1 MLFCYYSKGENR
13 MSLKTKKPILKVMS
27 ILLSFTIIQGILFNA
42 YGATVN
48 MPGYSVD
55 EVIQNVSHH
64 LIEDN
69 AVNPWSVAGLARS
82 EKATEEYYKKYYEN
96 LENTLKEK
104 DGILNE
110 RKYTEYS
117 SAVIA
122 LTAIGKD
129 PSNVAGYNIL
139 EKLANYD
146 KVVYQGINGAI
157 WALIALDTGEYNVPA
172 AENIKNLT
180 TRQGLIEFILNREL
194 DGGGWS
200 MGEAKPDPDVT
211 AMVLQSFSE
220 YQHMEEVK
228 AATERALNVLSAIQN
243 KDGGYE
249 SWGTENS
256 ESAAQV
262 LIALC
267 ALGID
272 PEKDLRF
279 VKGDGNWLVSN
290 LINNFYKQSEDGFMH
305 IKSSN
310 VDELA
315 TNQGF
320 YALVAY
326 KRFVSGKT
334 SVYDMNDVHKKY
346 DYNSYVEPMADMK
359 SSLAQI
365 AALCGTIGLNRG
377 EISIMLYRISEML
390 N

>member
-1 MLFCYYSKGENR
+1 MN
-13 MSLKTKKPILKVMS
+13 LKFKKPVFKIMS
-27 ILLSFTIIQGILFNA
+27 FFLSFTIILSVTFNA

-48 MPGYSVD
+48 MPRYSVD

-64 LIEDN
+64 LIEGN
-69 AVNPWSVAGLARS
+69 TVNPWSVAGLARS
-82 EKATEEYYKKYYEN
+82 EKATEEYYKKYYES
-96 LENTLKEK
+96 LENALKEK
-104 DGILNE
+104 GGVLNE

-180 TRQGLIEFILNREL
+180 TRQKLIEFILNREL

-200 MGEAKPDPDVT
+200 MGEDMPDPDVT
-211 AMVLQSFSE
+211 AMVLQSFSK
-220 YQHMEEVK
+220 YQHMEDVK
-228 AATERALNVLSAIQN
+228 AATARALDVLSAIQN

-279 VKGDGNWLVSN
+279 VKGGGNWLVSN
-290 LINNFYKQSEDGFMH
+290 LINNFYKQSEGGFMH

-326 KRFVSGKT
+326 KRFISGKT
-334 SVYDMNDVHKKY
+334 SVYDMKDVQKKY
-346 DYNSYVEPMADMK
+346 DDYSYVEPKVDIK
-359 SSLAQI
+359 VSLAQI
-365 AALCGTIGLNRG
+365 TALFGTIGLTRN
-377 EISIMLYRISEML
+377 ELSIVIYRMAEML
-390 N
+390 K